1 MRKFSSYSV
10 LLFTASLTA
19 VTSTLLSL
27 SFNTAFAQIPSMSE
41 NTTERENSISQVNV
55 LFVNPSIGNDQK
67 TNGSQNSPL
76 KTITS
81 ALRMAKPNTV
91 IKLAKGTYS
100 AETGE
105 QFPLMLKKSISIQGD
120 VSNQGKEIIIQGGGE
135 YLSRYYGSK
144 NIGIVASGN
153 GKLAGVTVINPN
165 PRGYGMWI
173 ESNSP
178 IVENSTFTGSTQDGV
193 AVTGK
198 ATPKINN
205 NYFYRNG
212 ANGITV
218 SGKSQP
224 KIEQNTFQETG
235 FGINIAQNASPQ
247 IISNKISHNRTGVVV
262 QAASRP
268 VLRNNSIFNN
278 KEDGLVVIAKA
289 VPDLGNSS
297 NPGNNQ
303 FNFNGRYDINAKAA
317 KQEVAAYGNTVSD
330 NRIAGK
336 VNITASA
343 APAKAV
349 ISQAPRRKP
358 TLLQPRANR
367 RNTVASPAKPA
378 IPKPQP
384 EEQKEQYNY
393 VQVQPNTI
401 EFTAPQA
408 VAPKPSQL
416 PANTPS
422 LPTLKPAPVGESA
435 LLPVPIAK
443 IPVSKNGSANMP
455 APGFA
460 NNPLTV
466 NNPPQIQATTQ
477 ITSRY
482 RVIVEAVT
490 PRQQELVRFIVPDA
504 FRTRR
509 QGRRVMQAGIFD
521 DRTKANNLI
530 TIFKNNGLKA
540 RLEPMK

>member
-1 MRKFSSYSV
+1 MRKFSIYSV
-10 LLFTASLTA
+10 LLLTASLTT
-19 VTSTLLSL
+19 VTSTLLSA
-27 SFNTAFAQIPSMSE
+27 SSNTAIAQISSMSE
-41 NTTERENSISQVNV
+41 EKTTESENSISQVNV

-67 TNGSQNSPL
+67 TNGSQDSPL

-100 AETGE
+100 AQTGE
-105 QFPLMLKKSISIQGD
+105 KFPLILKKDISIQGD

-153 GKLAGVTVINPN
+153 AKLAGVTLINPN

-178 IVENSTFTGSTQDGV
+178 VVEKSTFTGSTQDGV

-198 ATPKINN
+198 AAPKINN

-224 KIEQNTFQETG
+224 QIKQNTFQDTG

-278 KEDGLVVIAKA
+278 KEDGLVVIATA

-297 NPGNNQ
+297 NPGGNQ
-303 FNFNGRYDINAKAA
+303 FNFNGRYDINAQAA
-317 KQEVAAYGNTVSD
+317 KQEVAAYGNTVSN

-336 VNITASA
+336 VNVTASA

-349 ISQAPRRKP
+349 ISQTPRRKP
-358 TLLQPRANR
+358 TLLQPSTNR
-367 RNTVASPAKPA
+367 KNTVVSAPKPA
-378 IPKPQP
+378 IPKPQT
-384 EEQKEQYNY
+384 EEQYNY
-393 VQVQPNTI
+393 VQVQPDTI

-408 VAPKPSQL
+408 VVPKPSQL

-435 LLPVPIAK
+435 LLPVATAR
-443 IPVSKNGSANMP
+443 IPVSRNGSANMP
-455 APGFA
+455 APKVT
-460 NNPLTV
+460 NNSVTI
-466 NNPPQIQATTQ
+466 NNPPQIQARTTQ

-490 PRQQELVRFIVPDA
+490 SRQQELVRFIVPDA
-504 FRTRR
+504 FRIRR
-509 QGRRVMQAGIFD
+509 GGRRVMQAGIFD
-521 DRTKANNLI
+521 DPTKANNLI

-540 RLEPMK
+540 RLEPMN

>member
-1 MRKFSSYSV
+1 MRKFPTYSV
-10 LLFTASLTA
+10 LLLTATLTA
-19 VTSTLLSL
+19 VTSTLLSA
-27 SFNTAFAQIPSMSE
+27 SSNTAVAQISSMSE
-41 NTTERENSISQVNV
+41 KTIVSENSISQVNV
-55 LFVNPSIGNDQK
+55 LFVNPSIGNDQN

-81 ALRMAKPNTV
+81 ALRMAKSNTV

-105 QFPLMLKKSISIQGD
+105 KFPLILKKDISIQGD
-120 VSNQGKEIIIQGGGE
+120 ASNQGKEIIIQGGGE

-153 GKLAGVTVINPN
+153 AKLAGVTVMNPN

-178 IVENSTFTGSTQDGV
+178 VVETSTFTGSTQDGV

-198 ATPKINN
+198 AAPKINN

-224 KIEQNTFQETG
+224 EITQNTFQDTG

-297 NPGNNQ
+297 NPGGNQ
-303 FNFNGRYDINAKAA
+303 FNFNGRYDINAQAA
-317 KQEVAAYGNTVSD
+317 KQEVAAYGNTVSN

-336 VNITASA
+336 VNVTASA

-349 ISQAPRRKP
+349 ISQTPRRRP

-367 RNTVASPAKPA
+367 QNTVASTPKPA
-378 IPKPQP
+378 IPKPQT
-384 EEQKEQYNY
+384 EEQYNY

-408 VAPKPSQL
+408 VAPRPSQL
-416 PANTPS
+416 PENTPS
-422 LPTLKPAPVGESA
+422 LPTLKPAPVGESG
-435 LLPVPIAK
+435 LLPVPTAR
-443 IPVSKNGSANMP
+443 IPVSRNGSANMP
-455 APGFA
+455 APRVT
-460 NNPLTV
+460 NNPLPI
-466 NNPPQIQATTQ
+466 NNPPQIQARTTQ
-477 ITSRY
+477 VTSRY

-490 PRQQELVRFIVPDA
+490 SRQQELVRFIVPDA

-509 QGRRVMQAGIFD
+509 RGRRVMQAGIFD

-530 TIFKNNGLKA
+530 RIFKNNGLKA